1 MTKDQQFNQEE
12 RALTNAMDRES
23 ETKSKLRED
32 NKLLLT
38 TMEEIAVPYP
48 ETNTPEQ
55 DKILCEYLI
64 ARAQDCLIKLK
75 PKQTEEN
82 NLHPLFQAIA
92 DQFTLLK
99 DKL

>member
-1 MTKDQQFNQEE
+1 MTKDQQFNQEDG
-12 RALTNAMDRES
+12 AIVNQMDKEA
-23 ETKSKLRED
+23 ETKTKLRED
-32 NKLLLT
+32 NKLLLS

-75 PKQTEEN
+75 PKQTEES
-82 NLHPLFQAIA
+82 NLHPLFQSIA
-92 DQFTLLK
+92 DSIYPF
-99 DKL
+99 